1 MNNKF
6 VNKGFK
12 TSSGWYKFGNENSN
26 SAYSLPLINGGSNGN
41 GRAEKQNNF
50 NQSFGRNTFYIPN
63 EKKIDLLEVLPIGDP
78 EATSAVAATLK
89 RPNFQPE
96 GRRRSSNM

>member
-50 NQSFGRNTFYIPN
+50 N
-63 EKKIDLLEVLPIGDP
+63 
-78 EATSAVAATLK
+78 
-89 RPNFQPE
+89 
-96 GRRRSSNM
+96 